1 MKPLKAAL
9 VLLGLALVMLACSCM
24 PSPVAVSPA
33 EGPTVVPTLTV
44 TASPTTPP
52 TPGPVKIIYWE
63 EETDDGAVV
72 LDELAAAFMKANPD
86 ILVERA
92 HLRYSEMRDLY
103 RAAALSGKAPD
114 LVRAPSEFAGPFSA
128 LGIVQP
134 AAPLYPPATLN
145 AFFPGALEAA
155 TVRGVLWGLPDN
167 YGGHLML
174 IYNKDLVSEV
184 PPTTN
189 AWIAQL
195 RTLTGLSKEQYGL
208 VYDLNEPFW
217 LVPWIGGY
225 GDWPLD
231 AEDRPTL
238 DTQAMVDALQFTH
251 DLKLVHGVVPQ
262 QADYERAYE
271 LFKSGQ
277 AAYIIDGA
285 WNLDRYVGVGLN
297 VGVTALPR
305 VSATG
310 LAPTPMTT
318 GKYWL
323 VSEGI
328 AGPRLDAAARFVLF
342 MTSAE
347 AQEAWLAKARRLP
360 SDKATASSPLIAG
373 DPILAGSMAQ
383 LSLGRGLPAALEMSC
398 VWSAMKPHLTA
409 VVAGEETATTAAAA
423 MQADADSCVAEM
435 NDVTPS
441 PEGG

>member
-1 MKPLKAAL
+1 M
-9 VLLGLALVMLACSCM
+9 LLGLALALLGWSCM
-24 PSPVAVSPA
+24 PSP
-33 EGPTVVPTLTV
+33 TVVTPAPSPTPTPVPTV
-44 TASPTTPP
+44 TASPTPPP
-52 TPGPVKIIYWE
+52 TPGPIEITYWE
-63 EETDDGAVV
+63 EETDDGAIV
-72 LDELAAAFMKANPD
+72 LDELAAAFMEANPD
-86 ILVERA
+86 ILVKRV
-92 HLRYSEMRDLY
+92 HLRYSELRDLY
-103 RAAALSGKAPD
+103 RAAALNGKAPD
-114 LVRAPSEFAGPFSA
+114 LVRSPSEFVGPFSA

-134 AAPLYPPATLN
+134 AAPLYPQATLD

-174 IYNKDLVSEV
+174 IYNKDLILEA
-184 PPTTN
+184 PATTD

-195 RTLTGLSKEQYGL
+195 EALTDLSKEQFGL

-217 LVPWIGGY
+217 LVPWIGGF
-225 GDWPLD
+225 GDWLLD
-231 AEDRPTL
+231 AEGRPTL

-251 DLKLVHGVVPQ
+251 DLMLVHRVVPQ
-262 QADYERAYE
+262 DVDSARAYD
-271 LFKSGQ
+271 LFKNGK

-285 WNLDRYVGVGLN
+285 WNLDRYEGIGLN

-318 GKYWL
+318 GKLWL

-328 AGPRLDAAARFVLF
+328 AGPRRDAAVRFVLF

-360 SDKATASSPLIAG
+360 SNKAVAGSALIAD

-383 LSLGRGLPAALEMSC
+383 LSLGRGLPAELEMSC
-398 VWSAMKPHLTA
+398 VWSAVKPHLTA
-409 VVAGEETATTAAAA
+409 VMAGEETATTAAAA
-423 MQADADSCVAEM
+423 MQADADSCVTEM
-435 NDVTPS
+435 NDVTP
-441 PEGG
+441 G